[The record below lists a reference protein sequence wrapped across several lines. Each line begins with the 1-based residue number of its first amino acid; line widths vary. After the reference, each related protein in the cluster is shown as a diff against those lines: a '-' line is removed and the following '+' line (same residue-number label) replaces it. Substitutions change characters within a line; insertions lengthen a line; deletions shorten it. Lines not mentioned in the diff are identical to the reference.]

1 MYFYLPIITVVC
13 SSVIY
18 HVCAKSTSPK
28 INAFASLAV
37 TYLIGAVVSAALYY
51 LTSPTK
57 RLAEELS
64 RVNWA
69 TLVLGLAIVG
79 LEAGTIFMYKV
90 GWDNSLGP
98 LVTSSTLAVTL
109 LAVGVLFYREELSL
123 TKVVGIVL
131 CVAGLIL
138 VNKK

>member
-37 TYLIGAVVSAALYY
+37 TYLIGAVVSAGLYY

-79 LEAGTIFMYKV
+79 LEAGNIFMYKV
-90 GWDNSLGP
+90 GWDISLGP

>member
-37 TYLIGAVVSAALYY
+37 TYLIGAVVSAAAYY

-57 RLAEELS
+57 RLTEELS

-79 LEAGTIFMYKV
+79 LEAGNIFMYKV
-90 GWDNSLGP
+90 GWDISLGP

>member
-1 MYFYLPIITVVC
+1 MYYYLPIITVVC

-79 LEAGTIFMYKV
+79 LEAGNIFMYKV
-90 GWDNSLGP
+90 GWDISLGP

>member
-51 LTSPTK
+51 LTSPTT

-79 LEAGTIFMYKV
+79 LEAGNIFMYKV
-90 GWDNSLGP
+90 GWDISLGP

>member
-28 INAFASLAV
+28 INACASLAV

-79 LEAGTIFMYKV
+79 LEAGNIFMYKV
-90 GWDNSLGP
+90 GWDISLGP

>member
-79 LEAGTIFMYKV
+79 LEAGNIFMYKV
-90 GWDNSLGP
+90 GWDISLGP
-98 LVTSSTLAVTL
+98 LVASSTLAVTL

>member
-1 MYFYLPIITVVC
+1 MYFYLPIIIVVC

-79 LEAGTIFMYKV
+79 LEAGNIFMYKV
-90 GWDNSLGP
+90 GWDISLGP

>member
-37 TYLIGAVVSAALYY
+37 TYLIGAVVSAAAYY

-57 RLAEELS
+57 RLTEELS
-64 RVNWA
+64 RVNWG
-69 TLVLGLAIVG
+69 TLVLGLDIVG
-79 LEAGTIFMYKV
+79 LEAGNIFMYKV
-90 GWDNSLGP
+90 GWDISLGP

-123 TKVVGIVL
+123 TKVLGIVL

>member
-51 LTSPTK
+51 MTSPTK

-79 LEAGTIFMYKV
+79 LEAGNIFMYKV
-90 GWDNSLGP
+90 GWDISLGP

>member
-79 LEAGTIFMYKV
+79 LEAGNIFMYKV
-90 GWDNSLGP
+90 GWDISLGP

>member
-79 LEAGTIFMYKV
+79 LEAGNIFMYKV
-90 GWDNSLGP
+90 GWDISLGP

-123 TKVVGIVL
+123 TKVLGIVL

>member
-57 RLAEELS
+57 RLAEDLS

-79 LEAGTIFMYKV
+79 LEAGNIFMYKV
-90 GWDNSLGP
+90 GWDISLGP

>member
-37 TYLIGAVVSAALYY
+37 TYLIGAVVSAAAYY

-57 RLAEELS
+57 RLTEELS

-79 LEAGTIFMYKV
+79 LEAGNIFMYKV
-90 GWDNSLGP
+90 GWDISLGP

-123 TKVVGIVL
+123 TKVLGIVL

>member
-18 HVCAKSTSPK
+18 HVCAKSPK

-79 LEAGTIFMYKV
+79 LEAGNIFMYKV
-90 GWDNSLGP
+90 GWDISLGP

>member
-37 TYLIGAVVSAALYY
+37 TYLIGAVVSAAAYY

-57 RLAEELS
+57 RLTEELS

-69 TLVLGLAIVG
+69 SLVLGLAIVG
-79 LEAGTIFMYKV
+79 LEAGNIFMYKV
-90 GWDNSLGP
+90 GWDISLGP

-123 TKVVGIVL
+123 TKVLGIVL

>member
-79 LEAGTIFMYKV
+79 LEAGNIFMYKV
-90 GWDNSLGP
+90 GWDISLGP

-109 LAVGVLFYREELSL
+109 LAVVVLFYREELSL